1 MDLEGRFTSPDEL
14 ADILR
19 RAGAEGLSGTLTI
32 RCGVSFAA
40 SFQYYRGQLAGS
52 DNPDRHRR
60 LGRILLNRGLIDRA
74 ALEEALAYQAD
85 FAPGTPIG
93 KVLVHRGK
101 LGQAELVEAVRLQ
114 IEDEMSA
121 VLTCIEGFYQIVK
134 ADGNDEEPPA
144 VLLDTQALV
153 DETVARQKEW
163 EKIRQKVPNDSVI
176 PAVLKLKGP
185 EDREVLHLTPRQWHV
200 LSLVNGYY
208 DVGCIAARSGLGR
221 FETYKTLDSLLG
233 SRVIE
238 LHPPREPVADS
249 MNADGESPAAENSS
263 PNAKAAG
270 SSSSRWG
277 SLLARLREEGDPR
290 PDTGGE
296 DKVRLD
302 FNSPVS
308 FLVDVCNRILAR
320 LMTNQDFV
328 VDPTDEKL
336 AERYWRQVLMTFPRA
351 DLITANMNLLEATTF
366 DRYTRTL
373 GVDGAMRSIYLD
385 TMDAISRYMR
395 TLYLLSAQ
403 RLGSRSARMLFVDV
417 MEDVKSRATIANA
430 ESFFFK
436 EFAAET
442 LA

>member
-1 MDLEGRFTSPDEL
+1 MDLEGRFTSPGEL
-14 ADILR
+14 ADLMR
-19 RAGAEGLSGTLTI
+19 RAGAESLSGTLTV
-32 RCGVSFAA
+32 RCGVSFVT
-40 SFQYYRGQLAGS
+40 SFTYYRGQLSGS
-52 DNPDRHRR
+52 ENPDRHRR

-93 KVLVHRGK
+93 RVLVHRGK
-101 LGQAELVEAVRLQ
+101 LTQGELVEAVRLQ
-114 IEDEMSA
+114 IEDEMSS
-121 VLTCIEGFYQIVK
+121 VLTCTEGFYQIVK
-134 ADGNDEEPPA
+134 DTEEPSEPPA
-144 VLLDTQALV
+144 VLLDTEALV
-153 DETVARQKEW
+153 NETVARQKEW
-163 EKIRQKVPNDSVI
+163 EKIRLNVPSDNVI

-238 LHPPREPVADS
+238 LHAPREPVADS
-249 MNADGESPAAENSS
+249 MNADGESPATENPS
-263 PNAKAAG
+263 PNAKSAG

-277 SLLARLREEGDPR
+277 SILARLRDETEPGHR
-290 PDTGGE
+290 GRAE
-296 DKVRLD
+296 DNGLLD
-302 FNSPVS
+302 FNSPIS
-308 FLVDVCNRILAR
+308 FLVDVCNKILAR

-328 VDPTDEKL
+328 VDPSDEKL

-351 DLITANMNLLEATTF
+351 DLITANLNLLDASTF

-373 GVDGAMRSIYLD
+373 GVDGPMRSIYLD

-395 TLYLLSAQ
+395 TIYLLSAQ
-403 RLGSRSARMLFVDV
+403 RLGSRAARMLFVDV
-417 MEDVKSRATIANA
+417 MEDVKSRASIANA